1 MPRSS
6 GPSSSTRTA
15 STHPCRPARSTPTS
29 QVGWATAGEPS
40 GDAFVW
46 LEHETTGGKARFP
59 LAVLPQWQVLGW
71 QPGAPPKPVDTLRDP
86 QLVASD
92 AVDASQDDAKPTK
105 TAIAAK
111 KEQ

>member
-1 MPRSS
+1 MPEIK
-6 GPSSSTRTA
+6 RTFLVDSDGVYA
-15 STHPCRPARSTPTS
+15 SVPAGEVDTYIPL
-29 QVGWATAGEPS
+29 GWATAGEPS